1 MIRLTRI
8 RHSEPLYLNP
18 DRVERI
24 EEHADTVVRMENGN
38 EYVVS
43 ESAAEIVALI
53 TDQRAR
59 VLALSYEL
67 ASGALRAHPGDDDP
81 DRDPQDD
88 EDETTCP
95 PH

>member
-8 RHSEPLYLNP
+8 RNTESLYLNP

-43 ESAAEIVALI
+43 ESAADIVELI
-53 TDQRAR
+53 MEQRAR

-67 ASGALRAHPGDDDP
+67 AAGVLRAHPGDGP
-81 DRDPQDD
+81 HSDRKDD
-88 EDETTCP
+88 EDESSCP
-95 PH
+95 QH